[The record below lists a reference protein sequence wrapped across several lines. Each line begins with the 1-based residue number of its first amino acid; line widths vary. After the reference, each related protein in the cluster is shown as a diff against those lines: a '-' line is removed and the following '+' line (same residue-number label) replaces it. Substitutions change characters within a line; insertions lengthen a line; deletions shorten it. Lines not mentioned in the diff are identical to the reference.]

1 MPYSTT
7 KVNVNRTTTG
17 IVLTPEQSQEIWANA
32 QSESAVMTL
41 GQRVNL
47 PGNGVSIDIITG
59 DITADWTVESTEK
72 HVTANTFGAKTM
84 TPYKLAAIMLFSNE
98 FRRDKRALYAECVRR
113 APAAIGKK
121 LDETVFNG
129 TAPGTGFDVLTAATG
144 YAITAA
150 TAYDQL
156 VTAMAAIGT
165 AGGRMNGIAVSPQLE
180 ALLLQAKDGDSRPL
194 FLPNVNDDSAIS
206 RILGARVF
214 ETTNVYAAGTPN
226 VAGFVGD
233 WSQLRYG
240 IVEGIQMSISEEAT
254 INDGTNQIN
263 LWQRNMFAVRIEAE
277 VGVVVKSAA
286 AFGKLT
292 IAAS

>member
-1 MPYSTT
+1 MAYSNT
-7 KVNVNRTTTG
+7 KINVNRTTTG
-17 IVLTPEQSQEIWANA
+17 IVLTPEQSQEVWANA
-32 QSESAVMTL
+32 INESAVMTL
-41 GQRVNL
+41 GQRIDL
-47 PGNGVSIDIITG
+47 PGSGLSIDVITG

-72 HVTANTFGAKTM
+72 HVSANTFSAKTM
-84 TPYKLAAIMLFSNE
+84 VPYKLAAIMLFSNE
-98 FRRDKRALYAECVRR
+98 FRRDKEALYAECVRR

-129 TAPGTGFDVLTAATG
+129 TAPGTGFDVLTSATG
-144 YAITAA
+144 YAMTSG

-165 AGGRMNGIAVSPQLE
+165 AGGRMDSIVVSPQLE
-180 ALLLQAKDGDSRPL
+180 ALLLKSKDGDSRPL

-214 ETTNVYAAGTPN
+214 ETPNVYKTGTPN

-233 WSQLRYG
+233 FSQLRYG

>member
-1 MPYSTT
+1 MAYSNT
-7 KVNVNRTTTG
+7 KVNVNRSTTG
-17 IVLTPEQSQEIWANA
+17 IALTPEQSQEVWANA
-32 QSESAVMTL
+32 VSESAVMTL
-41 GQRVNL
+41 GQRINL
-47 PGNGVSIDIITG
+47 PGRGLSIDVITG
-59 DITADWTVESTEK
+59 DITADWTAESTEK
-72 HVTANTFGAKTM
+72 HVSANTFGAKTM

-129 TAPGTGFDVLTAATG
+129 TAPGTGFDVLTGATG
-144 YAITAA
+144 YAMTAA

-165 AGGRMNGIAVSPQLE
+165 AGGRMNGIVVSPQLE
-180 ALLLQAKDGDSRPL
+180 ALLLQAKDGAQRPL
-194 FLPNVNDDSAIS
+194 FLPNVNDESAIS
-206 RILGARVF
+206 RILGARVV
-214 ETTNVYAAGTPN
+214 ETSNVYAAGTPN

-240 IVEGIQMSISEEAT
+240 IVEGIRMDISEEAT

-277 VGVVVKSAA
+277 VGVVVKDAA

-292 IAAS
+292 IAA

>member
-1 MPYSTT
+1 MAYSNT
-7 KVNVNRTTTG
+7 KINVNRTTTG
-17 IVLTPEQSQEIWANA
+17 IVLTPEQSQEVWANA
-32 QSESAVMTL
+32 THESAVMTL
-41 GQRVNL
+41 GQRVDL
-47 PGNGVSIDIITG
+47 PGSGLSIDVITG

-72 HVTANTFGAKTM
+72 HVSANTFSAKTM

-98 FRRDKRALYAECVRR
+98 FRRDKEALYAECVRR

-144 YAITAA
+144 YAMTAA

-156 VTAMAAIGT
+156 VTAMGAIGT
-165 AGGRMNGIAVSPQLE
+165 AGGRMDSIVVSPQLE
-180 ALLLQAKDGDSRPL
+180 ALLLQAKDGAQRPL
-194 FLPNVNDDSAIS
+194 FLPNVNDDFAIS

-214 ETTNVYAAGTPN
+214 ETPNVYKTGTPN

-233 WSQLRYG
+233 FSQLRYG

-277 VGVVVKSAA
+277 VGVVVKDAA

>member
-1 MPYSTT
+1 MAYSTT

-17 IVLTPEQSQEIWANA
+17 IVLNPEQSQEVWANA
-32 QSESAVMTL
+32 IGESAVMTL
-41 GQRVNL
+41 GQRIDL
-47 PGNGVSIDIITG
+47 PGSGISVDVITG

-72 HVTANTFGAKTM
+72 HVTANTFGSKTM

-129 TAPGTGFDVLTAATG
+129 TAPGTGFDVLTSATA
-144 YAITAA
+144 YAMTTS

-165 AGGRMNGIAVSPQLE
+165 AGGRMNGIVVSPQLE
-180 ALLLQAKDGDSRPL
+180 ALLLQAKDGNSHPL
-194 FLPNVNDDSAIS
+194 FLPNVNDESAIS

-214 ETTNVYAAGTPN
+214 ESANVYAAGTPN

-233 WSQLRYG
+233 FSQLRYG
-240 IVEGIQMSISEEAT
+240 IVEGIRMDISEEAT

-277 VGVVVKSAA
+277 VGVVVKSTA

-292 IAAS
+292 IAA

>member
-1 MPYSTT
+1 MAYSTT

-17 IVLTPEQSQEIWANA
+17 IVLTPEQSQEVWANA

-47 PGNGVSIDIITG
+47 PGSGVSIDIITG

-72 HVTANTFGAKTM
+72 HVSANTFSSKVM
-84 TPYKLAAIMLFSNE
+84 TPYKLAAIMIFSNE

-113 APAAIGKK
+113 APEAIGKK
-121 LDETVFNG
+121 LDQTVFNG

-144 YAITAA
+144 YAMTAA

-214 ETTNVYAAGTPN
+214 ETPNVYAAGTPN

-240 IVEGIQMSISEEAT
+240 IVDGIHMDISDEAT

-263 LWQRNMFAVRIEAE
+263 LWQRNCFAVRIEAE

-292 IAAS
+292 IAA

>member
-1 MPYSTT
+1 MAYSNT
-7 KVNVNRTTTG
+7 KINVNRGTTG
-17 IVLTPEQSQEIWANA
+17 IVLTPEQSQEVWSTA
-32 QSESAVMTL
+32 QHESAVMTL
-41 GQRVNL
+41 GQRVAL
-47 PGNGVSIDIITG
+47 PGSGLSIDVITG

-72 HVTANTFGAKTM
+72 HVSANTFSAKTM

-98 FRRDKRALYAECVRR
+98 LRRDKAALYDECIRR
-113 APAAIGKK
+113 APAAIGAK
-121 LDETVFNG
+121 LDQTVFAG
-129 TAPGTGFDVLTAATG
+129 TAPGTGFDVLTSATA
-144 YAITAA
+144 YAMTSG

-165 AGGRMNGIAVSPQLE
+165 AGGRMNGIVVSPQLE
-180 ALLLQAKDGDSRPL
+180 ALLLQSKDGDSRPL
-194 FLPNVNDDSAIS
+194 FLPNVNDESAIS

-214 ETTNVYAAGTPN
+214 ETPHVYATGTPN

-240 IVEGIQMSISEEAT
+240 IVEGIKMDISEEAT

-277 VGVVVKSAA
+277 VGVVVGDGA

-292 IAAS
+292 IAA

>member
-1 MPYSTT
+1 MAYSTT